1 MKSKMG
7 KEGSKKCD
15 NKKQAGKSNGRIEG
29 LLAPRLELSL
39 TSRGQDQA
47 SDCLGSFS
55 FLQILPEKCRSNP
68 SGSLNHIPGSLF
80 WSGECFTKGA
90 VPPPSIVPPPGPWGQ
105 ALSAGGSSQTH
116 CLDWCWVSL
125 TAGEEF
131 LSSPWLI
138 PAHQFRICCLLNRST
153 HPPAPASTPPSPV
166 KSHEGRVTAILDAGG
181 RVNRSQRPLRRI
193 PRSGQR

>member
-15 NKKQAGKSNGRIEG
+15 NKKAVRAMVGSKDCWHRDF
-29 LLAPRLELSL
+29 ELSL

-55 FLQILPEKCRSNP
+55 FLQIPSQKSVGQTPLDRSTT
-68 SGSLNHIPGSLF
+68 SQAASFVRRG
-80 WSGECFTKGA
+80 FTKGA
-90 VPPPSIVPPPGPWGQ
+90 VPPHPSSPPGPWGQ

-138 PAHQFRICCLLNRST
+138 PAHQFPHLLFTNRST
-153 HPPAPASTPPSPV
+153 HC
-166 KSHEGRVTAILDAGG
+166 
-181 RVNRSQRPLRRI
+181 QLRR
-193 PRSGQR
+193 QRRPVP